1 MAGVYSI
8 ACDQGSTFLFT
19 VTWTQPLTT
28 DQITAGD
35 TFGTPVNLTGYGARM
50 QVRSAA
56 GATDLE
62 IDASTTNGMITL
74 GGSLGTVAINVP
86 AFFMTGIAAGSYKYD
101 IDVYSGDATPIVTRL
116 VQGSFK
122 VNAEVTILDP
132 SIDV

>member
-8 ACDQGSTFLFT
+8 ACDQGSTFLFS

-35 TFGTPVNLTGYGARM
+35 AFGTPVNLTGFGARM

-56 GATDLE
+56 GATDVE
-62 IDASTTNGMITL
+62 IDASTGNGMITL
-74 GGSLGTVAINVP
+74 GGDLGTISINVP
-86 AFFMTGIAAGSYKYD
+86 ALFMTEIAAGSYKYD

-122 VNAEVTILDP
+122 VSAEVTVLDP